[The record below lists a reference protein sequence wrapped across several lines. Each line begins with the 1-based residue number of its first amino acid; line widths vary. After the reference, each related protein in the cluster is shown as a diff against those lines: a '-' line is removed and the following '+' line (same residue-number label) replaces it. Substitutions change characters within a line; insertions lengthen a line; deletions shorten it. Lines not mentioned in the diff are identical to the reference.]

1 MGEKHSLKAI
11 EYERQLDLDARLRV
25 EYSTSRKQVTQF
37 VVQLEVFAGEQ
48 WQPVVRYDSAHRF
61 AHRDLY
67 FPNGKVTK
75 TALRMSFEEALSFAL
90 QDLRDNW
97 ETYRERFLKK

>member
-1 MGEKHSLKAI
+1 MKAI

-25 EYSTSRKQVTQF
+25 EYSISRRQVTQF
-37 VVQLEVFAGEQ
+37 IVQLEVFAGER

-67 FPNGKVTK
+67 HPNRKTTK
-75 TALRMSFEEALSFAL
+75 TELQMSFEEALSFAL

-97 ETYRERFLKK
+97 ETYRARFLKK